1 MPYGV
6 LVTQSTY
13 RVIFPTS
20 LVNICPSGPAKFYVR
35 NSLLNSE
42 KRQTVKRT
50 VIFTTI
56 FFNWREHFVFSC
68 DLKLISN
75 QFLKTYILQR
85 SKSWLDFPRRDIFQT
100 PSKRKC
106 SIFDLFWP
114 DPSIQRGLN
123 RLAFSYETDEFGWS
137 LNSMTKKTWRWTSS
151 CKCPGRKLS
160 PLSHVVVEFCFLKR
174 ILRLQVNVCFFD

>member
-1 MPYGV
+1 MPYGF

-13 RVIFPTS
+13 CMILPTS
-20 LVNICPSGPAKFYVR
+20 LVNICPSGPAKFYVVLKVIPSEVVCWIQKNGR
-35 NSLLNSE
+35 RCRERLFLLP
-42 KRQTVKRT
+42 
-50 VIFTTI
+50 F

-85 SKSWLDFPRRDIFQT
+85 STSLLEFPRRDIFQT

-114 DPSIQRGLN
+114 DLSIKRG
-123 RLAFSYETDEFGWS
+123 
-137 LNSMTKKTWRWTSS
+137 
-151 CKCPGRKLS
+151 
-160 PLSHVVVEFCFLKR
+160 
-174 ILRLQVNVCFFD
+174 